1 MNFQKGLQV
10 KWITFSTWRHQAD
23 SSFEKYWSESYL
35 SPGQIRLTDVLTK
48 SKGNKRETRT
58 YANPYFT
65 FRYFEVCEWSTM
77 HIMFVNHSCLKKVGW
92 YFPTLLKLKSRRIT
106 CLSKYNLKVEM
117 REWLT
122 APLHKQLL
130 AAGVTAAKRGGD
142 PACGDPTRG
151 GRPGAPWLQADEKL
165 LESGSLFHYAAF
177 VSK

>member
-1 MNFQKGLQV
+1 M
-10 KWITFSTWRHQAD
+10 
-23 SSFEKYWSESYL
+23 SS
-35 SPGQIRLTDVLTK
+35 PK

-77 HIMFVNHSCLKKVGW
+77 YIMFVNHSRLKKVGW
-92 YFPTLLKLKSRRIT
+92 YFPTLLKLKSRRIM

-142 PACGDPTRG
+142 PTCGDPTRG
-151 GRPGAPWLQADEKL
+151 GRPGARHDCKQTKSCWRVHLCFIMQLLYQNRSQDEIHLASHVFDRSIVNK
-165 LESGSLFHYAAF
+165 
-177 VSK
+177 KN